1 MIESAANE
9 PAIEIVG
16 GDSENQTWFGGKC
29 SLYIDL
35 DPPSAIKND
44 VLPYNYHNYTTFS
57 NFFKVFGCF
66 SGTSRYSSWSFFQQL
81 ITSTMHGTKIQKYGR
96 PPGQWSQHFP
106 ARSPEV

>member
-35 DPPSAIKND
+35 DPPSAIKMMFYPIIIIIILFFPISLRYLD
-44 VLPYNYHNYTTFS
+44 AFQELLGIVHGVFFFS
-57 NFFKVFGCF
+57 N
-66 SGTSRYSSWSFFQQL
+66 
-81 ITSTMHGTKIQKYGR
+81 
-96 PPGQWSQHFP
+96 
-106 ARSPEV
+106 

>member
-35 DPPSAIKND
+35 DPPSTIKND

-57 NFFKVFGCF
+57 NLLKVFGGSKELLGIVHGVFF
-66 SGTSRYSSWSFFQQL
+66 SN
-81 ITSTMHGTKIQKYGR
+81 
-96 PPGQWSQHFP
+96 
-106 ARSPEV
+106 